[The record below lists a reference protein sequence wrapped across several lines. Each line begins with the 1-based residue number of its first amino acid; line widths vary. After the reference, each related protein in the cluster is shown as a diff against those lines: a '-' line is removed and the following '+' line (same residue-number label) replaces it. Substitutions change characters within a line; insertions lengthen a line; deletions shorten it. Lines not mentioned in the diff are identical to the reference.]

1 LFLPENLL
9 LKIAEFFVGGRVFGG
24 GGVRVEKRLFKRA
37 LEKRESVDF
46 FVERCRES
54 HVMLQFSVFGFDVFG
69 GGEGPRAWV
78 EARVGELGED
88 SVEGVERRVVAVV
101 AESGDRVGD
110 ESERVGELGHGE
122 A

>member
-1 LFLPENLL
+1 MR
-9 LKIAEFFVGGRVFGG
+9 GVFGG
-24 GGVRVEKRLFKRA
+24 GVVSAEKRFSKRA
-37 LEKRESVDF
+37 FEERESVDF
-46 FVERCRES
+46 FVECCRES

-69 GGEGPRAWV
+69 SGEGPRARV

-88 SVEGVERRVVAVV
+88 SVEGSERRVVTVV

-122 A
+122 AQKKRLVV